1 MDPKGALFQVPLF
14 RELLPEDL
22 RTLAGAAR
30 VRTLSK
36 GEPLFL
42 EGDPVTHLY
51 AVLKGLIK
59 VYKLDPEGRKQVVL
73 HLEGPYR
80 VLAEVA
86 LLLERPTYP
95 ASAEALGESEVL
107 AIPKEVFFGLL
118 ETSPLLAR
126 ALLRYLARRQGQLLH
141 LLDRLVFH
149 EVGER
154 LAEYLLARLEAEGQ
168 GFTLPTNPELA
179 ALLGTVPEAV
189 SRNLGRL
196 YREGLIRLSGRRVEI
211 PNPQALR
218 GRIRE

>member
-1 MDPKGALFQVPLF
+1 MDPKGVLAQVPLF
-14 RELLPEDL
+14 RGLPPEGL
-22 RTLAGAAR
+22 KALERAAHFRTLA
-30 VRTLSK
+30 K
-36 GEPLFL
+36 GETLFL

-86 LLLERPTYP
+86 LFLERPTYP
-95 ASAEALGESEVL
+95 ASAEALEESQVL

-118 ETSPLLAR
+118 EASPPLAK

-154 LAEYLLARLEAEGQ
+154 LSEYLLARLEAEGQ
-168 GFTLPTNPELA
+168 GFSLPTNPELA

-196 YREGLIRLSGRRVEI
+196 YRQGLIRLAGRRVEI
-211 PNPQALR
+211 PDPQALK